1 LSPYNKEDK
10 MGGFMNLL
18 KRTEEEGIEKGI
30 EKGKLELAKRMLLAN
45 LEIQQISEITGLSIK
60 ELEEL

>member
-1 LSPYNKEDK
+1 